1 VSTDPDRPAVPGL
14 EPADARTPALD
25 LSKDASPGEGRFVP
39 EDHPRVVEPAAVEDR
54 RPRSRRL
61 GAADD
66 PDRFDPAREP
76 DVPELPRGLDPTYDP
91 DRFRPPGQG
100 QTLTDLLGKEG
111 TQEGDRDNYQ
121 WAYGLI
127 GVFLFLALVAF
138 LFNNVLTP

>member
-1 VSTDPDRPAVPGL
+1 VTPDDDRPAVPGL
-14 EPADARTPALD
+14 EPADARTPPLD
-25 LSKDASPGEGRFVP
+25 LSKDPDRFVP
-39 EDHPRVVEPAAVEDR
+39 EDHPRVVEPVPHEVPPQPR
-54 RPRSRRL
+54 RGARRL

-66 PDRFDPAREP
+66 PDRFDPTREP
-76 DVPELPRGLDPTYDP
+76 EVPELPRGLDPTHDP
-91 DRFRPPGQG
+91 DRYRPPGQG